1 MFKIAVPA
9 ALVVSVMLPVQAVYA
24 QTPAAPPPAEKTDQ
38 MLVLRPAHLLVLG
51 AGVFGGIVVGEML
64 FSTDLG
70 MVVGGILGGYLS
82 NLWYSGRQLE
92 LHMGTTPKP

>member
-24 QTPAAPPPAEKTDQ
+24 QAPAAAPTEKTDQ
-38 MLVLRPAHLLVLG
+38 MIVIRPTHLLVLG
-51 AGVFGGIVVGEML
+51 AGALGGIVVGELL
-64 FSTDLG
+64 FSTELG

-82 NLWYSGRQLE
+82 HLWYNGRQLE
-92 LHMGTTPKP
+92 LHTGTAPKS

>member
-24 QTPAAPPPAEKTDQ
+24 QAPAAPPAEKTDQ
-38 MLVLRPAHLLVLG
+38 MFVIRPAQLLVLG
-51 AGVFGGIVVGEML
+51 AGALGGIIVGEML

-70 MVVGGILGGYLS
+70 MVVGGILGGYLTH
-82 NLWYSGRQLE
+82 LWYGGRQLE
-92 LHMGTTPKP
+92 VHVGNTPKS